1 VIYQSFPNA
10 SCLVPLSLL
19 NTATL
24 TKVLNSTVVSYQPSL
39 IVETEY
45 ATSTAIFTTTQPGVT
60 LPASTFYQDPS
71 TAYVTLDPST
81 VVVTLEQPVVTITPQ
96 PLTVTSTPGAE
107 TLVVVS
113 YLNMTET
120 IPLTLPQDTAY
131 ITPTAVTSYVTL
143 TLQPEATTVYVPV
156 TLPPLVETSRIGI
169 TLPAETE
176 VQTFT
181 LPAETQTQDLTLP
194 PVTATTDVLF
204 TVTAPQI
211 TETLVVSQT
220 VTLTQTFVFTQPG
233 PTITIT
239 ITSLP
244 PSQPSPNSTYVP
256 PASHGVP
263 AIALSRPTAI
273 AGSVDGAPYNSD
285 DDDYSVNPTEL
296 YYSPYPADSFDRSHS
311 LSISPCMASPVRIFA
326 SAPMV

>member
-143 TLQPEATTVYVPV
+143 TLQPEITTVYVSV
-156 TLPPLVETSRIGI
+156 TLPPLTETSRIGI

-176 VQTFT
+176 VQTLT

-211 TETLVVSQT
+211 IETLVVSQT
-220 VTLTQTFVFTQPG
+220 VPLTQTVVFTQ

-244 PSQPSPNSTYVP
+244 PSQPSPGSTYVP

-285 DDDYSVNPTEL
+285 DDDYSVNPTAL
-296 YYSPYPADSFDRSHS
+296 YYSPYSADLSNRSHS

-326 SAPMV
+326 SAPTV